1 MQVCIAFLIYLQRSI
16 LPLVCSLTRNYSY
29 LYNMQLRLVCTV
41 VLLLTLHTVFAQIQI
56 SVNGKPLSIT
66 QAQLSYTYTDA
77 ATMHISDTA
86 THLTVNDWQRAT
98 NDGIPI
104 SYQPKCIW
112 LKIPMNALL
121 AQNIHF
127 ASIANPH
134 INKLA
139 CWLVDS
145 SNRIIKHYGITGD
158 NLVFQSRPLPSTDYT
173 LSFDGIPLN
182 NKLLI
187 IAADKRYTK
196 LDIPIVFS
204 SEAYYIHKTQTNKL
218 IVGLFLGIGCFILLF
233 NVYLY
238 GSLKQQVYFWY
249 SIYLLLIL
257 FYIATDVGLPFKYLY
272 PNLPLLN
279 DVIRPASFA
288 VSLVPLLFFY
298 NSFLNLKITAPQ
310 LLSFNKRLLIS
321 YVALFVIAVSSTII
335 TGNYQVQQFWIYT
348 NRIVAPLLLITIL
361 AQAIYCYLRQIQ
373 FAIFA
378 VTSFTVL
385 VIFFSIYS
393 FHQNGLI
400 VSNSFTS
407 HSHYWGLAIEA
418 SIIAFSLAWRYKTY
432 KEEAERLL
440 IENFRIQDNILKETA
455 QWQEKEL
462 ERISSLLHD
471 TVGAN
476 IGLLRLHADAMPLTE
491 DGRGVLANQIT
502 ALGNEIRQMS
512 HALSPLKL
520 QHHGLQVALQD
531 LVQQIKQSTSL
542 NLQLEWLGNKKALDF
557 QYEIIIYRTVQE
569 ALQNMLKHAHAKEA
583 IVQVLLEDDLISI
596 YIEDDGV
603 GSHTNQPFDGIGL
616 KSIEKLVQ
624 LLNGTFQIKTSPQA
638 GFSLSVEFKTL
649 NHESLSSRHR

>member
-1 MQVCIAFLIYLQRSI
+1 M
-16 LPLVCSLTRNYSY
+16 
-29 LYNMQLRLVCTV
+29 
-41 VLLLTLHTVFAQIQI
+41 
-56 SVNGKPLSIT
+56 
-66 QAQLSYTYTDA
+66 
-77 ATMHISDTA
+77 
-86 THLTVNDWQRAT
+86 
-98 NDGIPI
+98 
-104 SYQPKCIW
+104 
-112 LKIPMNALL
+112 
-121 AQNIHF
+121 
-127 ASIANPH
+127 
-134 INKLA
+134 
-139 CWLVDS
+139 
-145 SNRIIKHYGITGD
+145 
-158 NLVFQSRPLPSTDYT
+158 
-173 LSFDGIPLN
+173 
-182 NKLLI
+182 
-187 IAADKRYTK
+187 
-196 LDIPIVFS
+196 
-204 SEAYYIHKTQTNKL
+204 
-218 IVGLFLGIGCFILLF
+218 
-233 NVYLY
+233 
-238 GSLKQQVYFWY
+238 
-249 SIYLLLIL
+249 
-257 FYIATDVGLPFKYLY
+257 
-272 PNLPLLN
+272 
-279 DVIRPASFA
+279 
-288 VSLVPLLFFY
+288 
-298 NSFLNLKITAPQ
+298 
-310 LLSFNKRLLIS
+310 
-321 YVALFVIAVSSTII
+321 
-335 TGNYQVQQFWIYT
+335 

-361 AQAIYCYLRQIQ
+361 AQAIYCYLKQIQ

-476 IGLLRLHADAMPLTE
+476 VGLLRLHADAMPLTE

>member
-16 LPLVCSLTRNYSY
+16 LPLACSLTHNYSY
-29 LYNMQLRLVCTV
+29 LYNMQLRLVCTL
-41 VLLLTLHTVFAQIQI
+41 VLSLTLHTVFAQIQI

-66 QAQLSYTYTDA
+66 QTQLSYTYTDA
-77 ATMHISDTA
+77 ATMHISDTT

-98 NDGIPI
+98 NDSIPI

-112 LKIPMNALL
+112 LKIPMNALPI
-121 AQNIHF
+121 QQIHF
-127 ASIANPH
+127 ASITNPH

-145 SNRIIKHYGITGD
+145 SHRIIKHYGITGD

-173 LSFDGIPLN
+173 LSFDGIPLQ

-204 SEAYYIHKTQTNKL
+204 SEAYYIHETQTNKL
-218 IVGLFLGIGCFILLF
+218 IAGLFLGVGCFILLF

-238 GSLKQQVYFWY
+238 SSLKQQVYFWY
-249 SIYLLLIL
+249 SVYLLLIL

-279 DVIRPASFA
+279 DIIRPASFA
-288 VSLVPLLFFY
+288 ISLVPLLFFY
-298 NSFLNLKITAPQ
+298 NKFLNLKNAAPN
-310 LLSFNKRLLIS
+310 LFSFNKKLLLS
-321 YVALFVIAVSSTII
+321 YAALFVVAVSTTIASE
-335 TGNYQVQQFWIYT
+335 NYQVQQFWIYM
-348 NRIVAPLLLITIL
+348 NRIVSPLLLLIIL
-361 AQAIYCYLRQIQ
+361 AQSVYCYLQKVQ

-378 VTSFTVL
+378 LASFTVL
-385 VIFFSIYS
+385 VIFFTIYS

-400 VSNSFTS
+400 ASNAFTS

-476 IGLLRLHADAMPLTE
+476 VGLLRLHADAMPLTE
-491 DGRGVLANQIT
+491 DGRGILANQIT

-512 HALSPLKL
+512 HTLSPLKL
-520 QHHGLQVALQD
+520 QRHGLQVALQD
-531 LVQQIKQSTSL
+531 LVQQIKQSTAL
-542 NLQLEWLGNKKALDF
+542 NLQLEWLGSKKVIDF
-557 QYEIIIYRTVQE
+557 QYELIIYRTVQE
-569 ALQNMLKHAHAKEA
+569 ALQNMLKHAHAQEA
-583 IVQVLLEDDLISI
+583 IVQVLLEDNLISI

-603 GSHTNQPFDGIGL
+603 GTNMNEPSHGIGL
-616 KSIEKLVQ
+616 KSIEKLIH
-624 LLNGTFQIKTSPQA
+624 LLNGNFQIRTSPQA

-649 NHESLSSRHR
+649 NHESLSGRHR